1 LDAPEPTVTVEAGY
15 SKRRRQD
22 VLPLRCELAV
32 DLRSFLGKSAPNAP
46 AFHIPG
52 RFHMGRVFRKDV
64 EAAGIAYRDAD
75 GRVFD
80 FHGLRHTFITN
91 LARGGVHPKTAQQLA
106 RHSTITLTMDR
117 YSHTVREELSDAL
130 DVLPDLTGPA
140 REAVRAT
147 GTDGGHV
154 PTTIRPDIPEGGR
167 GQSKNEDQNEDGKRL
182 AFCLARSDQFQKI
195 SVDSD
200 GLNQAWEEDKT
211 AHPKT
216 TAFKGKTEDLPV
228 KTSGKDE

>member
-1 LDAPEPTVTVEAGY
+1 LRQLLDTTSKAVERGGMTGQERALLYRLALETGLRQNELRSLMRKSFDLDAPEPTVTVEAGY

-91 LARGGVHPKTAQQLA
+91 
-106 RHSTITLTMDR
+106 
-117 YSHTVREELSDAL
+117 
-130 DVLPDLTGPA
+130 
-140 REAVRAT
+140 
-147 GTDGGHV
+147 
-154 PTTIRPDIPEGGR
+154 
-167 GQSKNEDQNEDGKRL
+167 
-182 AFCLARSDQFQKI
+182 
-195 SVDSD
+195 
-200 GLNQAWEEDKT
+200 
-211 AHPKT
+211 
-216 TAFKGKTEDLPV
+216 
-228 KTSGKDE
+228 